1 MAIYQ
6 QVGNAYRLYLGP
18 VQGIDTW
25 LWMAPGFSPLGGD
38 TVMAGPMA
46 EPATP
51 PPAKEAHE
59 VHAGPGDAAPAK
71 IAAKPA
77 R

>member
-6 QVGNAYRLYLGP
+6 QVGTNYRLYLGP

-38 TVMAGPMA
+38 TVMAGPMGAAVPMSEIVA
-46 EPATP
+46 EPAVTT
-51 PPAKEAHE
+51 
-59 VHAGPGDAAPAK
+59 AGK
-71 IAAKPA
+71 AAKSA
-77 R
+77 RV

>member
-6 QVGNAYRLYLGP
+6 QVGTNYRLYLGP

-38 TVMAGPMA
+38 TVMAGPMSEIVA
-46 EPATP
+46 EPAVTT
-51 PPAKEAHE
+51 
-59 VHAGPGDAAPAK
+59 AGK
-71 IAAKPA
+71 AAKSV
-77 R
+77 RV